1 VKRSRIGGTAILLF
15 WAVVILPGCRSEV
28 DAGKGVSSGGP
39 VAAAPGSTAGA
50 VSPPAAP
57 LPPGLVAPPGYPYR
71 GKPIYAVGNRPVTE
85 EELRR
90 YSKRMLGMGEHAKH
104 PDFDPDKV
112 IQSFARYWA
121 VVEWGIEKGVGDSPQ
136 VRNLNEVYRMAA
148 LANDYRARV
157 ERSLSVS
164 DDAIRSSIPS
174 DWTRMEFSVLT
185 FPDPAG
191 AETFF
196 REAKRKK
203 EALGKAEFAGFV
215 EEKFKSRTGKIF
227 RGSGFFTEAEE
238 PYLFSLK
245 EGEISRPVDTG
256 IGKGVCYV
264 MTREFLEGKA
274 REAYLEEAR
283 ARVRAQEVDARFK
296 AIVSKARY
304 TVHRDNVAQ
313 GVRIEGVAG
322 TQADLT
328 VLTLQDPGG
337 GIRLSYRDFRTLNG
351 AHYSVMFRT
360 TPPESWPNLVSPEV
374 ENLAHLYA
382 VGNAAAKENAPVDP
396 RWETEL
402 FDFRGKSIYQATLDR
417 LAAESTPSVT
427 DAEVERFYKTNRGF
441 FDRKESARIRYVY
454 APEREALE
462 SLARQAGGDRKRIFT
477 EKEYAHLVKSRDIT
491 KDDPTFGGL
500 FKALSGVNAGGI
512 SGVVKAGMGYY
523 IARVDERRPK
533 GFLPFR
539 EVRAEI
545 RNKLLTEKRQEKAR
559 EAMNARMATVPIR
572 KL

>member
-1 VKRSRIGGTAILLF
+1 MTAVRKCRFAIVMLC
-15 WAVVILPGCRSEV
+15 AVAALAGCRG
-28 DAGKGVSSGGP
+28 DKGAGKAAPPSGAAVTAGGPAGEVSS
-39 VAAAPGSTAGA
+39 A
-50 VSPPAAP
+50 PAAP
-57 LPPGLVAPPGYPYR
+57 LPAGLVAPPGYPYR
-71 GKPIYAVGNRPVTE
+71 GKPVYAVGNRPVTE

-121 VVEWGIEKGVGDSPQ
+121 VVEWGNEKGIGDSAQ

-148 LANDYRARV
+148 LANDFRARL
-157 ERSLSVS
+157 EKSLPAA
-164 DDAIRSSIPS
+164 DEAIRSSIPP
-174 DWTRMEFSVLT
+174 DWTRMEFAVVT

-191 AETFF
+191 AEAFS

-203 EALGKAEFAGFV
+203 ESLGKADFSKFV
-215 EEKFKSRTGKIF
+215 DEKFRSRTGKIF
-227 RGSGFFTEAEE
+227 RGSGFFPEAEE
-238 PYLFSLK
+238 PYLFSLR
-245 EGEISRPVDTG
+245 EGEVSRPVDTG
-256 IGKGVCYV
+256 IGKGVCCV
-264 MTREFLEGKA
+264 VTREFLEGKA
-274 REAYLEEAR
+274 REEYLEQAR
-283 ARVRAQEVDARFK
+283 ARVRAREIEARFQ

-313 GVRIEGVAG
+313 GVRIEGAAG
-322 TQADLT
+322 MQADLT
-328 VLTLQDPGG
+328 VLTLREPGG
-337 GIRLSYRDFRTLNG
+337 GIRLSYRDFRTLTG

-360 TPPESWPNLVSPEV
+360 TPPESWPNLVLPEV

-382 VGNAAAKENAPVDP
+382 VGSAAAKENEPVAT
-396 RWETEL
+396 RWQTEL

-417 LAAESTPSVT
+417 LAAEAAPSVSE
-427 DAEVERFYKTNRGF
+427 AEVERFYKTNRGF

-462 SLARQAGGDRKRIFT
+462 SLSRQAGGDRNRIFT

-491 KDDPTFGGL
+491 RDDPTFGDL
-500 FKALSGVNAGGI
+500 FKALAGVNSGAV
-512 SGVVKAGMGYY
+512 SGVVKGGMGYY
-523 IARVDERRPK
+523 IARVEERRPK
-533 GFLPFR
+533 GFLPFK

-545 RNKLLTEKRQEKAR
+545 RNRLLTEKRQEKAR
-559 EAMNARMATVPIR
+559 EAMNARLASVPIR